1 MPFSRTCRKQK
12 YPRWQWHHLLSIL
25 SRRHQGKWD
34 ISITHRKLWNGIS
47 FSRAA
52 VSTQLELT
60 STSAFFLTGLNL
72 YLFTTSFYFCSWCPT
87 FCFSLTYYGAFSH
100 SCYRRVKVNF
110 PVRKLGQKTR
120 RPPCLG
126 ILIKQSCSFSDR
138 YSFWTFFHPLCPHIA
153 FSFFL
158 WAPSGWVLLG
168 HSNPTEASWYHL
180 GHNIILFP
188 YCSLLLPTPIWVY
201 FLSYEEDTKELSD

>member
-1 MPFSRTCRKQK
+1 MTPFAKYFVKEAPRKMGHFYHSQK
-12 YPRWQWHHLLSIL
+12 ALEQHLIFKASCLYPA
-25 SRRHQGKWD
+25 
-34 ISITHRKLWNGIS
+34 GINKQ
-47 FSRAA
+47 FS
-52 VSTQLELT
+52 
-60 STSAFFLTGLNL
+60 FFLTGLNL

-180 GHNIILFP
+180 GHDIILFP